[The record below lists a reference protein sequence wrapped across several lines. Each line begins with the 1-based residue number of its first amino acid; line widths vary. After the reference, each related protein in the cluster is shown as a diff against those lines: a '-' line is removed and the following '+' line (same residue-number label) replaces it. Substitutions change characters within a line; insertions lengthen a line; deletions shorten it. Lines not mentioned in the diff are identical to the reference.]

1 MASEAGP
8 SFELSSFLITF
19 LMTLVPRGA
28 LDGARDR
35 PRTRI
40 QFRLVARVPLSS
52 AKKKN
57 VSCPCLGAPPS
68 FVKEARVGHSC
79 LRFAPT
85 GDNTHA
91 GSAISLLT
99 FPWVL
104 TKRRE

>member
-40 QFRLVARVPLSS
+40 QFRLVARVSLSS

-57 VSCPCLGAPPS
+57 VSCPCLGAPPP
-68 FVKEARVGHSC
+68 
-79 LRFAPT
+79 LRERGPSRPFLPAVRP
-85 GDNTHA
+85 H
-91 GSAISLLT
+91 
-99 FPWVL
+99 
-104 TKRRE
+104 R

>member
-57 VSCPCLGAPPS
+57 VSCPCLAPP
-68 FVKEARVGHSC
+68 
-79 LRFAPT
+79 LRERGPSRPFLPAVRP
-85 GDNTHA
+85 H
-91 GSAISLLT
+91 
-99 FPWVL
+99 
-104 TKRRE
+104 R

>member
-57 VSCPCLGAPPS
+57 VSCPCLGPPP
-68 FVKEARVGHSC
+68 
-79 LRFAPT
+79 LRERGPSRPFLPAVRP
-85 GDNTHA
+85 H
-91 GSAISLLT
+91 
-99 FPWVL
+99 
-104 TKRRE
+104 R